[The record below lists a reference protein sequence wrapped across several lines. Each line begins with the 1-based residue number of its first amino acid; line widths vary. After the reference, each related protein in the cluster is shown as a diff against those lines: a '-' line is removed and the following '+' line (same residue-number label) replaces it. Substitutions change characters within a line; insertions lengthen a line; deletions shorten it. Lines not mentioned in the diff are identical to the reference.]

1 MEIIEII
8 KTIILG
14 IIQGITEW
22 LPISSTGHMIL
33 ANEFLKLNVS
43 ESFWEMFLVVIQFG
57 SILAVVVLYFGKL
70 NPFSATHRKNYIK
83 ENPNAS
89 FFAKQWAVF
98 KPETI
103 SLWLKV
109 IVAVVPAGIIGVLFD
124 DFLEEKLY
132 NYVTVAITLI
142 LYGILFILLENNPKK
157 PKIKDFDTITYKTAL
172 LIGAFQVLALIP
184 GTSRSGS
191 TILGAVFLGCSR
203 AVAAE
208 FSFFLAVP
216 VMLGASALKIGKYA
230 MEQSEAGLA
239 LFTSNEWIT
248 LILGMVIAFVVSLF
262 AIKFLVNFVKKHDFK
277 VFGYYRIVLGII
289 VIVYFLAKTFVF

>member
-8 KTIILG
+8 KTIIIG

-43 ESFWEMFLVVIQFG
+43 ESFWQMFLVVIQFG
-57 SILAVVVLYFGKL
+57 SILAVVVLYFKKL
-70 NPFSATHRKNYIK
+70 NPFSASHRKNYIK
-83 ENPNAS
+83 ENPNAG
-89 FFAKQWAVF
+89 FFAKQWAIF
-98 KPETI
+98 KPETV
-103 SLWLKV
+103 SLWCKV

-132 NYVTVAITLI
+132 NYITVAITLI
-142 LYGILFILLENNPKK
+142 LYGILFILLENNPKT
-157 PKIKDFDTITYKTAL
+157 PKFKDFDSITYKTAL

-208 FSFFLAVP
+208 FSFFLAIP
-216 VMLGASALKIGKYA
+216 VMLGASVLKIGKYA
-230 MEQSEAGLA
+230 IDQSEAGLA
-239 LFTSNEWIT
+239 LFTSNEWVT
-248 LILGMVIAFVVSLF
+248 LILGMVVAFVVSLF
-262 AIKFLVNFVKKHDFK
+262 AIKFLVSFVKKHDFK

-289 VIVYFLAKTFVF
+289 VIAYFLISNFVL

>member
-8 KTIILG
+8 KTIIIG

-57 SILAVVVLYFGKL
+57 SILAVVVLYFSKL
-70 NPFSATHRKNYIK
+70 NPFSITHRRNYIK
-83 ENPNAS
+83 ENPNAG
-89 FFAKQWAVF
+89 FFANQWAIF

-132 NYVTVAITLI
+132 NYITVAITLI
-142 LYGILFILLENNPKK
+142 LYGILFILLENNPKT
-157 PKIKDFDTITYKTAL
+157 PKIKNFDAISYKTAL
-172 LIGAFQVLALIP
+172 LIGVFQVLALIP

-230 MEQSEAGLA
+230 VEQSEAGLA

-248 LILGMVIAFVVSLF
+248 LILGMVVAFVVSLF

-277 VFGYYRIVLGII
+277 VFGYYRIVLGIV
-289 VIVYFLAKTFVF
+289 VIAYFLVKTFAF

>member
-43 ESFWEMFLVVIQFG
+43 DSFWEMFLVVIQFG
-57 SILAVVVLYFGKL
+57 SILAVVVLYFSKL
-70 NPFSATHRKNYIK
+70 NPFSITHRKNYIK
-83 ENPNAS
+83 EHPNAKS
-89 FFAKQWAVF
+89 SEKLWAIF

-132 NYVTVAITLI
+132 NYITVAITLI
-142 LYGILFILLENNPKK
+142 LYGILFILLENNPKT
-157 PKIKDFDTITYKTAL
+157 PKIKNFDAISYKTAL

-230 MEQSEAGLA
+230 MEQSEAGLS

-248 LILGMVIAFVVSLF
+248 LILGMIVAFVVSLF

-289 VIVYFLAKTFVF
+289 VIVYFLAKTFAF

>member
-8 KTIILG
+8 KTIIIG

-43 ESFWEMFLVVIQFG
+43 DSFWEMFLVVIQFG
-57 SILAVVVLYFGKL
+57 SILAVVVLYFSKL
-70 NPFSATHRKNYIK
+70 NPFSITHRRDYIK
-83 ENPNAS
+83 EHPNAKS
-89 FFAKQWAVF
+89 SEKLWAIF

-132 NYVTVAITLI
+132 NYITVAITLI
-142 LYGILFILLENNPKK
+142 LYGILFILLENNPKT
-157 PKIKDFDTITYKTAL
+157 PKIKNFDAISYKTAL

-230 MEQSEAGLA
+230 LEQSEAGLS

-248 LILGMVIAFVVSLF
+248 LILGMVVAFVVSLF

-289 VIVYFLAKTFVF
+289 VIVYFLAKTFAF

>member
-1 MEIIEII
+1 
-8 KTIILG
+8 
-14 IIQGITEW
+14 
-22 LPISSTGHMIL
+22 MIL

-43 ESFWEMFLVVIQFG
+43 DSFWEMFLVVIQFG
-57 SILAVVVLYFGKL
+57 SILAVVVLYFSKL
-70 NPFSATHRKNYIK
+70 NPFSITHRRNYIK
-83 ENPNAS
+83 EHPNAKS
-89 FFAKQWAVF
+89 SEKLWAIF

-132 NYVTVAITLI
+132 NYITVAITLI
-142 LYGILFILLENNPKK
+142 LYGILFILLENNPKT
-157 PKIKDFDTITYKTAL
+157 PKIKNFDAISYKTAL

-230 MEQSEAGLA
+230 MEQSEAGLS

-248 LILGMVIAFVVSLF
+248 LILGMIVAFVVSLF

-289 VIVYFLAKTFVF
+289 VIVYFLAKTFAF

>member
-89 FFAKQWAVF
+89 FFEKQWAIF

-248 LILGMVIAFVVSLF
+248 LILGMVVAFVVSLF

-289 VIVYFLAKTFVF
+289 VIVYFLAKTFAF

>member
-57 SILAVVVLYFGKL
+57 SILAVVVLYFSKL

-89 FFAKQWAVF
+89 FFEKQWAIF

-103 SLWLKV
+103 SLWFKV

-248 LILGMVIAFVVSLF
+248 LILGMVVAFVVSLF

-289 VIVYFLAKTFVF
+289 VIVYFLAKTFAF

>member
-43 ESFWEMFLVVIQFG
+43 DSFWEMFLVVIQFG
-57 SILAVVVLYFGKL
+57 SILAVVVLYFSKL
-70 NPFSATHRKNYIK
+70 NPFSITHRRNYIK
-83 ENPNAS
+83 EHPNAKS
-89 FFAKQWAVF
+89 SEKLWAIF

-132 NYVTVAITLI
+132 NYITVAITLI
-142 LYGILFILLENNPKK
+142 LYGILFILLENNPKT
-157 PKIKDFDTITYKTAL
+157 PKIKNFDAISYKTAL

-230 MEQSEAGLA
+230 LEQSEAGLS

-248 LILGMVIAFVVSLF
+248 LILGMVVAFVVSLF

-289 VIVYFLAKTFVF
+289 VIVYFLAKTFAF

>member
-43 ESFWEMFLVVIQFG
+43 DSFWEMFLVVIQFG
-57 SILAVVVLYFGKL
+57 SILAVVVLYFSKL
-70 NPFSATHRKNYIK
+70 NPFSITHRRNYIK
-83 ENPNAS
+83 EHPNAKS
-89 FFAKQWAVF
+89 SEKLWAIF

-132 NYVTVAITLI
+132 NYITVAITLI
-142 LYGILFILLENNPKK
+142 LYGILFILLENNPKT
-157 PKIKDFDTITYKTAL
+157 PKIKNFDAISYKTAL

-248 LILGMVIAFVVSLF
+248 LILGMVVAFVVSLF

-289 VIVYFLAKTFVF
+289 VIVYFLAKTFAF

>member
-8 KTIILG
+8 KTIIIG

-43 ESFWEMFLVVIQFG
+43 DSFWEMFLVVIQFG
-57 SILAVVVLYFGKL
+57 SILAVVVLYFSKL
-70 NPFSATHRKNYIK
+70 NPFSITHRKNYIK
-83 ENPNAS
+83 EHPNAKS
-89 FFAKQWAVF
+89 SEKLWAIF

-132 NYVTVAITLI
+132 NYITVAITLI
-142 LYGILFILLENNPKK
+142 LYGILFILLENNPKT
-157 PKIKDFDTITYKTAL
+157 PKIKNFDAISYKTAL

-230 MEQSEAGLA
+230 LEQSEAGLS

-248 LILGMVIAFVVSLF
+248 LILGMVVAFVVSLF

-277 VFGYYRIVLGII
+277 VFGYYRIILGII
-289 VIVYFLAKTFVF
+289 VIVYFLAKTFAF

>member
-57 SILAVVVLYFGKL
+57 SILAVVVLYFSKL
-70 NPFSATHRKNYIK
+70 NPFSITHRRNYIK
-83 ENPNAS
+83 EHPNAKS
-89 FFAKQWAVF
+89 SEKLWAIF

-132 NYVTVAITLI
+132 NYITVAITLI
-142 LYGILFILLENNPKK
+142 LYGILFILLENNPKT
-157 PKIKDFDTITYKTAL
+157 PKIKNFDAISYKTAL

-230 MEQSEAGLA
+230 MEQSEAGLS

-248 LILGMVIAFVVSLF
+248 LILGMIVAFVVSLF

-289 VIVYFLAKTFVF
+289 VIVYFLAKTFAF